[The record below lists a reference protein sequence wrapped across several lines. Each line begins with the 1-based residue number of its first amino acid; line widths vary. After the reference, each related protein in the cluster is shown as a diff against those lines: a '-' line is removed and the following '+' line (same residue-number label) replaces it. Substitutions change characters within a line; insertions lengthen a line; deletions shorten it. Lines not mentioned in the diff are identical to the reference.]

1 MGFFH
6 SCSTTPEY
14 APDYSGS
21 SSGVTVI
28 PPPPS
33 YEDSSD
39 SSNIPNV
46 IKVDSN
52 VILMKPGN
60 SKQEVI
66 STNLAEKEK
75 ELQLELDI
83 LDTKQKIAAIN
94 DDTNRTRS
102 ITSMDKEISKQPRE
116 NKRDDGIELL
126 IDTPEDNKKE
136 FDDGENRSISNS
148 NYDNSRYDKRNDDSN
163 TSSSDSNTK
172 QIRI

>member
-1 MGFFH
+1 
-6 SCSTTPEY
+6 
-14 APDYSGS
+14 
-21 SSGVTVI
+21 
-28 PPPPS
+28 
-33 YEDSSD
+33 
-39 SSNIPNV
+39 
-46 IKVDSN
+46 
-52 VILMKPGN
+52 MKPGN

-102 ITSMDKEISKQPRE
+102 ISSMDNEISKQPRE

-136 FDDGENRSISNS
+136 FDDGEYRSISNS
-148 NYDNSRYDKRNDDSN
+148 NSDNSRYDKRKDDSN